1 MFLFSYACT
10 EEEKHTN
17 VFQEH
22 RVTTIFRINGSGHI
36 VVWPSFCVFNYFLC
50 VCRLGAMGCRK
61 SPMMPKMKISQRKA
75 RAFGINISLVL

>member
-22 RVTTIFRINGSGHI
+22 RVTTIIRINGSGHI
-36 VVWPSFCVFNYFLC
+36 VVWPSFCVFNYFPLC
-50 VCRLGAMGCRK
+50 MSFRGHGVQKVSYDA
-61 SPMMPKMKISQRKA
+61 
-75 RAFGINISLVL
+75 